1 MSKSEQG
8 QALVSEFRVRLT
20 HPTKAQTYT
29 ITGADLE
36 SVQNDV
42 RLLIA
47 NATGKSPRFIQDAET
62 DGVVNIYHEAFNSGN
77 EPLAAI
83 NETKVP
89 KHMSQGWMS
98 DQRKKMQLAA

>member
-1 MSKSEQG
+1 MSKNEQG
-8 QALVSEFRVRLT
+8 QQLVSEFRVRLT

-47 NATGKSPRFIQDAET
+47 NATGKSPRFLQDTET
-62 DGVVNIYHEAFNSGN
+62 DGAVNVYHEAFKGGE
-77 EPLAAI
+77 EPLATI

-89 KHMSQGWMS
+89 AHMSVRWIS
-98 DQRKKMQLAA
+98 DQRKQMQKAA